1 MKDLAVAR
9 ARDYM
14 SSRVVTVRPEMDV
27 LDAMRTLLDERI
39 SGAPVVDAHGN
50 LVGVLTQ
57 RDCMTVA
64 VQALYHQQPAGRVAE
79 YMTADVKTLPAN
91 ASLPDV
97 IDAFRSSPFRR
108 FPVVD
113 DGRLVGVLSRR
124 DILHA
129 ILELW

>member
-1 MKDLAVAR
+1 MKNVELAR

-14 SSRVVTVRPEMDV
+14 SPRVITVSPDMDV
-27 LDAMRTLLDERI
+27 LDAMRTLLGEGI
-39 SGAPVVDAHGN
+39 SGAPVLDARGN

-64 VQALYHQQPAGRVAE
+64 VQALYHQQPAGRVSE
-79 YMTADVKTLPAN
+79 YMTRDVKTLTAS
-91 ASLPDV
+91 ASLSDV
-97 IDAFRSSPFRR
+97 IDAFRASPFRR
-108 FPVVD
+108 FPVTE